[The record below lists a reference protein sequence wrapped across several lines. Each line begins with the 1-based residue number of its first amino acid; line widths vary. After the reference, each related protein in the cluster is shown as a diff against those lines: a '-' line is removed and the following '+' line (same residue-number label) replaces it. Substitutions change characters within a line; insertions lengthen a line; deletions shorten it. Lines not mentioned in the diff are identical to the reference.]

1 MKGKRRN
8 SITARDSSL
17 VIAVA
22 IASGVIAAFA
32 GCNPTGEHV
41 SDALVTAAFAAFVTW
56 ATASAPW
63 WAMTAAAGGAAVFA
77 SAQPMLLAVAMA
89 ALAIGAFFGLY
100 RNSLPPVRAA
110 SGALTVQVVL
120 RLEWNPMFLGS
131 AVVAIA
137 AAGLLAGTGIARRP
151 GYVRRRTHRGAAIAG
166 GFVLLA
172 LVGMGLSGGLA
183 RSDADAGYQQL
194 LTGLKAARNGD
205 PVTAA
210 ATLHKAAATLR
221 SASGQWSGP
230 FSQPARLVPVLA
242 QNGTALGNIIEATG
256 TAAEAAA
263 DALDLVDLDQLRVV
277 GGVIDV
283 EAMAL
288 LAGPIGELEEAVAEL
303 AYALDATD
311 SPWLLGGVQSRIAD
325 AGELAEEV
333 ARTAQTTRSAAE
345 VGPAMLGNDGPR
357 RYLLAF
363 TSPAEA
369 RGQSGLM
376 GNWAEITVTD
386 GALRLTDNGRT
397 NELISDLD
405 DAMLDAPADYLAR
418 YGPFGAGGDGS
429 PVHPKYW
436 SNVTMSPNM
445 PSVGS
450 AMAQLYEAATGRS
463 VDGVIV
469 VDPAGLAALLDLTG
483 PVTVTDA
490 RVTLSADNVEQYLLL
505 DQYSSPE
512 AQREDVLE
520 AVTLATVDRV
530 LVASLPGPQ
539 VLAADLGPAATEGH
553 ISMWAARPDE
563 QRLMQLVGLDAAL
576 PPLAGSDGLAVVNDN
591 ASGNKIDSFL
601 RRSVTYLPVFD
612 RRTGRTTATLTIQLT
627 NDAPATGFPDYVI
640 GNLLGLPS
648 GTNRT
653 LLSVFTPL
661 SFTGVTLD
669 GAPIAMTAGEE
680 QGWRVFSTLLT
691 LAPGEQRVIEI
702 TLEGVL
708 AAGDYRLVYRPQPLA
723 NPEQLYTEARSPGG
737 ATLAGFSGTLERRSV
752 LSGDGLASWR

>member
-8 SITARDSSL
+8 SITARDSL
-17 VIAVA
+17 VVIAVA
-22 IASGVIAAFA
+22 VGSGVLAAFA
-32 GCNPTGEHV
+32 GCNPTGELF
-41 SDALVTAAFAAFVTW
+41 SDVAVTAMFAAFVTW
-56 ATASAPW
+56 AAASAPW
-63 WAMTAAAGGAAVFA
+63 WAMMASAGAAAVFA
-77 SAQPMLLAVAMA
+77 SGQPALFVVATA
-89 ALAIGAFFGLY
+89 AFALGALFGAY
-100 RNSLPPVRAA
+100 RNSLPPLRAA

-131 AVVAIA
+131 AMVAVA
-137 AAGLLAGTGIARRP
+137 ATGLLVVTGISRRS
-151 GYVRRRTHRGAAIAG
+151 GYVRRRTYRGAAIAG
-166 GFVLLA
+166 GFVLIA
-172 LVGMGLSGGLA
+172 LVGLGLSGGLA
-183 RSDADAGYQQL
+183 RSDANAGYQDL
-194 LTGLKAARNGD
+194 VTGLKAARNGD
-205 PVTAA
+205 PVAA
-210 ATLHKAAATLR
+210 ARSLHKAAATLR
-221 SASGQWSGP
+221 EASDQWSGP

-242 QNGTALGNIIEATG
+242 QNGAALGDIIEAAG
-256 TAAEAAA
+256 DAAEAAA
-263 DALDLVDLDQLRVV
+263 DALDLVDLEQLRVI

-288 LAGPIGELEEAVAEL
+288 LSGPIGELEQAVADL
-303 AYALDATD
+303 AGALDATE
-311 SPWLLGGVQSRIAD
+311 SPWLLSGVQSRLAD
-325 AGELAEEV
+325 AGKLADEV
-333 ARTAQTTRSAAE
+333 ARSVLTARSAAE

-376 GNWAEITVTD
+376 GNWAEITITE

-397 NELISDLD
+397 NELISGLD
-405 DAMLDAPADYLAR
+405 DAVLEAPADYFAR
-418 YGPFGAGGDGS
+418 YGPYGAGGDGS

-450 AMAQLYEAATGRS
+450 AMAQLYEQAMGRS
-463 VDGVIV
+463 IDGVIV

-490 RVTLSADNVEQYLLL
+490 RVTLSATNVEQYLLL
-505 DQYSSPE
+505 DQYSSSE

-553 ISMWAARPDE
+553 IAIWAVRPDE
-563 QRLMQLVGLDAAL
+563 QRLMQMMGVDAAL
-576 PPLAGSDGLAVVNDN
+576 PALDGADGLAVVNDN

-601 RRSVTYLPVFD
+601 HRSVTYLPVFD
-612 RRTGRTTATLTIQLT
+612 ERTGRTSATLTIELT
-627 NDAPATGFPDYVI
+627 NDAPAIGYPDYVI
-640 GNLLGLPS
+640 GNLLGLPA

-653 LLSVFTPL
+653 LLSVYTPL
-661 SFTGVTLD
+661 SFTKVTLD
-669 GAPIAMTAGEE
+669 GEPIGMTGGEE
-680 QGWRVFSTLLT
+680 QGWNVFSTFLT

-702 TLEGVL
+702 ALDGVL
-708 AAGDYRLVYRPQPLA
+708 SAGDYRLLYRPQPLA
-723 NPEQLYTEARSPGG
+723 NPERLDLEATSPDGR
-737 ATLAGFSGTLERRSV
+737 TLAGFSGSPGRRSV
-752 LSGDGLASWR
+752 LSATGIAPWR